1 MNKRFIKISLG
12 ILIFL
17 SISFLGFTF
26 IFGNKKTYI
35 DGSIEVPK
43 SSLRYSG
50 FEEDEDKY
58 NIKVSVKNNSKYY
71 GLIRD
76 IKLQFQVNSKNGS
89 YVNPGP
95 IFGGYDI
102 TEREYLQN
110 YTEEE
115 EVYYSAFFNPDE
127 TKYYMFEIPKG
138 LSFDEKVFDTNRMMV
153 SYNIEYF
160 RNRIKE
166 NGVSGSINM
175 ESTAEI
181 IDNSSYPYVIK

>member
-17 SISFLGFTF
+17 SISFFGFTF

-35 DGSIEVPK
+35 DGRIEVPK

-58 NIKVSVKNNSKYY
+58 NIKVSVKNNSKYH
-71 GLIRD
+71 GIIRD
-76 IKLQFQVNSKNGS
+76 IKLQFQGNSKNGS
-89 YVNPGP
+89 SINSGP
-95 IFGGYDI
+95 IFGGYDLKA
-102 TEREYLQN
+102 REYLQN
-110 YTEEE
+110 YKEEE
-115 EVYYSAFFNPDE
+115 DVYYSAFFNPDE

-138 LSFDEKVFDTNRMMV
+138 LSFDEKVFDTNIMMV

-160 RNRIKE
+160 RNRSKE
-166 NGVSGSINM
+166 NAVSGSINM
-175 ESTAEI
+175 ESTVEI
-181 IDNSSYPYVIK
+181 IDNSSDPYVIK